1 MRMVTFVGEKLNGQ
15 VEYTFVNG
23 HIAYEKGTFDESKK
37 GMRLVF
43 NR

>member
-1 MRMVTFVGEKLNGQ
+1 MVTFVGEKLNGQ
-15 VEYTFVNG
+15 VEYTIVNG
-23 HIAYEKGTFDESKK
+23 HIAYEKGVFDESKK